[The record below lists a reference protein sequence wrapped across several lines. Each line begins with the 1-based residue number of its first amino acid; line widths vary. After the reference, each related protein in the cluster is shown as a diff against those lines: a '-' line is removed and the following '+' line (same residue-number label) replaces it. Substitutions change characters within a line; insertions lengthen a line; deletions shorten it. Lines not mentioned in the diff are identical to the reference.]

1 MPGKQAV
8 DLSYAIGLPPEK
20 AIEYF
25 SSKGYKT
32 TYDWQSLWQDS
43 QTKAF
48 TVAGVARMDIL
59 QDIKGMIDKAMA
71 EGMPLQEFKDSLIP
85 RLQAKGWLSNSP
97 EKMPYRLENMYR
109 TNIQTAF
116 MAGRYREMMENVKDR
131 PYWQYVAVMDSR
143 TRPAH
148 SALNGKVFRYDD
160 PFWKVHYPPNGFQCR
175 CRVRSLSEQDVE
187 ARKLTVE
194 SGKDNMV
201 WEERLTVGGY
211 TKPTAAYVDPV
222 TGKKL
227 FTDPG
232 WSYNPGEKFWKPYLR
247 KYNKD
252 IRAAFEKEMAEFK
265 AGVTNP
271 FADLK
276 PIQGTQKGSNPG
288 GIYENVE
295 GEKFYVKFYADANQ
309 ARTEY
314 AANKIYKSLGVE
326 VPESYLAELQTFS
339 GNKKLAFITKWHP
352 DLKRITAQ
360 EMTQHPEDLAKIFHS
375 SVLVKN
381 WDVVGMEYDNLLL
394 NSKGKLTLIDAGGS
408 FKFRAKGL
416 PKSYGTDID
425 EVSTF
430 LSPSK
435 NPQSAKVFGEIDK
448 NNALFG
454 KKYTTWLKKLNS
466 SGVMDIMKSA
476 GFSEIESK
484 ELTDALIARR
494 NSLVKYMKSLE
505 GAGADKLN
513 IKRYMGSGYDYYKRQ
528 YVQAREEIRSMLSEL
543 EYVITKGYTGNS
555 YYHDIN
561 GTLVKK
567 AGEVYN
573 SHFRELDDR
582 TINSIKRQMDNALDK
597 LPKTNN
603 SVVYRGTKLTNEV
616 IESKFIEGR
625 NVILPGYQSSSET
638 SPFTSGKN
646 VIYKINLTKKEGGLV
661 KLISDFSSENEFILK
676 SGKQYKVLKKEMI
689 NNKWHI
695 ELEEL

>member
-1 MPGKQAV
+1 
-8 DLSYAIGLPPEK
+8 
-20 AIEYF
+20 
-25 SSKGYKT
+25 
-32 TYDWQSLWQDS
+32 
-43 QTKAF
+43 
-48 TVAGVARMDIL
+48 
-59 QDIKGMIDKAMA
+59 
-71 EGMPLQEFKDSLIP
+71 
-85 RLQAKGWLSNSP
+85 
-97 EKMPYRLENMYR
+97 
-109 TNIQTAF
+109 
-116 MAGRYREMMENVKDR
+116 
-131 PYWQYVAVMDSR
+131 
-143 TRPAH
+143 
-148 SALNGKVFRYDD
+148 
-160 PFWKVHYPPNGFQCR
+160 
-175 CRVRSLSEQDVE
+175 
-187 ARKLTVE
+187 
-194 SGKDNMV
+194 
-201 WEERLTVGGY
+201 
-211 TKPTAAYVDPV
+211 
-222 TGKKL
+222 
-227 FTDPG
+227 
-232 WSYNPGEKFWKPYLR
+232 
-247 KYNKD
+247 
-252 IRAAFEKEMAEFK
+252 
-265 AGVTNP
+265 
-271 FADLK
+271 
-276 PIQGTQKGSNPG
+276 
-288 GIYENVE
+288 
-295 GEKFYVKFYADANQ
+295 
-309 ARTEY
+309 
-314 AANKIYKSLGVE
+314 
-326 VPESYLAELQTFS
+326 
-339 GNKKLAFITKWHP
+339 
-352 DLKRITAQ
+352 
-360 EMTQHPEDLAKIFHS
+360 
-375 SVLVKN
+375 
-381 WDVVGMEYDNLLL
+381 
-394 NSKGKLTLIDAGGS
+394 
-408 FKFRAKGL
+408 
-416 PKSYGTDID
+416 
-425 EVSTF
+425 
-430 LSPSK
+430 
-435 NPQSAKVFGEIDK
+435 
-448 NNALFG
+448 
-454 KKYTTWLKKLNS
+454 
-466 SGVMDIMKSA
+466 MDIMKSA

>member
-1 MPGKQAV
+1 
-8 DLSYAIGLPPEK
+8 
-20 AIEYF
+20 
-25 SSKGYKT
+25 
-32 TYDWQSLWQDS
+32 
-43 QTKAF
+43 
-48 TVAGVARMDIL
+48 
-59 QDIKGMIDKAMA
+59 
-71 EGMPLQEFKDSLIP
+71 
-85 RLQAKGWLSNSP
+85 
-97 EKMPYRLENMYR
+97 
-109 TNIQTAF
+109 
-116 MAGRYREMMENVKDR
+116 
-131 PYWQYVAVMDSR
+131 
-143 TRPAH
+143 
-148 SALNGKVFRYDD
+148 
-160 PFWKVHYPPNGFQCR
+160 
-175 CRVRSLSEQDVE
+175 
-187 ARKLTVE
+187 
-194 SGKDNMV
+194 
-201 WEERLTVGGY
+201 
-211 TKPTAAYVDPV
+211 
-222 TGKKL
+222 
-227 FTDPG
+227 
-232 WSYNPGEKFWKPYLR
+232 
-247 KYNKD
+247 
-252 IRAAFEKEMAEFK
+252 
-265 AGVTNP
+265 
-271 FADLK
+271 
-276 PIQGTQKGSNPG
+276 
-288 GIYENVE
+288 
-295 GEKFYVKFYADANQ
+295 
-309 ARTEY
+309 
-314 AANKIYKSLGVE
+314 
-326 VPESYLAELQTFS
+326 
-339 GNKKLAFITKWHP
+339 
-352 DLKRITAQ
+352 
-360 EMTQHPEDLAKIFHS
+360 MTQHPEDLAKIFHS

>member
-194 SGKDNMV
+194 SGKDNIV
-201 WEERLTVGGY
+201 WEEKPIGGGY
-211 TKPTAAYVDPV
+211 TKPTAAYIDPK
-222 TGKKL
+222 TGEKY
-227 FTDPG
+227 FTDAG
-232 WSYNPGEKFWKPYLR
+232 WSYNPGERFWEKDLR

-394 NSKGKLTLIDAGGS
+394 NSKGKLTLIDAGS

-689 NNKWHI
+689 TNKWHI